1 MTLIKQIICCFS
13 LLIYTMSCFS
23 LDISPYV
30 GVDGQLNRMKFK
42 KGYGDNLFPKNY
54 SQSNL
59 YAGIKLDGSFS
70 LEAGY
75 ASEAVRTK
83 YSKLYETDC
92 CLGADIPKMLSPA
105 IFKSYIKIRG
115 YHLGFVNTFCEPTWE
130 SVRILWG
137 AGVGLLRAEAERKTI
152 ELSIPPVR
160 LLSSRHFKKDK
171 AVLRLM
177 LASEY
182 SLNNNIGIRASVIF
196 LQTSKMVIKAYP
208 INGRYTP
215 VIKPKDSFIYSL
227 GIFYE
232 F

>member
-1 MTLIKQIICCFS
+1 
-13 LLIYTMSCFS
+13 MSCFS

-30 GVDGQLNRMKFK
+30 GIDGQLNRMQFK
-42 KGYGDNLFPKNY
+42 KGYGDNLFPKHY

-75 ASEAVRTK
+75 TSEAVRTK

-115 YHLGFVNTFCEPTWE
+115 YHLGFANTFCEPTWE

-152 ELSIPPVR
+152 ELSIPPVSFS
-160 LLSSRHFKKDK
+160 SSRHFKKDK

-182 SLNNNIGIRASVIF
+182 KFKNNLGIRGSLFF
-196 LQTSKMVIKAYP
+196 LQTSKMVMVAEP
-208 INGRYTP
+208 TASPTTP
-215 VIKPKDSFIYSL
+215 VIRPMDSLVYSL
-227 GIFYE
+227 GVSYE

>member
-1 MTLIKQIICCFS
+1 MTIIKQIICCFYF
-13 LLIYTMSCFS
+13 LIFTMSCFS

-30 GVDGQLNRMKFK
+30 GVDGQLNRMPFK
-42 KGYGDNLFPKNY
+42 KGYGDNLFPKHY
-54 SQSNL
+54 EQANL

-75 ASEAVRTK
+75 VSEAVRSKCT
-83 YSKLYETDC
+83 KLYARNG
-92 CLGADIPKMLSPA
+92 CLGIELPQFASPA
-105 IFKSYIKIRG
+105 IFQSYIKIRG
-115 YHLGFVNTFCEPTWE
+115 YHVGFVNTFCEPTWE

-152 ELSIPPVR
+152 QISRPPLKLS
-160 LLSSRHFKKDK
+160 SSRHFKKDK

>member
-1 MTLIKQIICCFS
+1 MAIIKQIICFFYF
-13 LLIYTMSCFS
+13 LIFTMSCFS

-75 ASEAVRTK
+75 TSEAVRTK

-152 ELSIPPVR
+152 ELSIPPVSFS
-160 LLSSRHFKKDK
+160 SSRHFKKDK
-171 AVLRLM
+171 TVLRLM

-182 SLNNNIGIRASVIF
+182 KFKNNLGIRGSLFF
-196 LQTSKMVIKAYP
+196 LQTSKMVMVAEP
-208 INGRYTP
+208 TASPTTP
-215 VIKPKDSFIYSL
+215 VIRPMDGLVYSL
-227 GIFYE
+227 GVFYE

>member
-1 MTLIKQIICCFS
+1 
-13 LLIYTMSCFS
+13 MSCFS

-30 GVDGQLNRMKFK
+30 GVDGQLNRMPFK
-42 KGYGDNLFPKNY
+42 KGYGDNLFPKHY
-54 SQSNL
+54 EHANL

-75 ASEAVRTK
+75 ISEAVRSK
-83 YSKLYETDC
+83 YTKLYGRNG
-92 CLGADIPKMLSPA
+92 CLGVELPKFASPA
-105 IFKSYIKIRG
+105 IFQSYIKIRG
-115 YHLGFVNTFCEPTWE
+115 YHVGFVNTFCEPTWE

-137 AGVGLLRAEAERKTI
+137 VGVGLLRAEAERKTI
-152 ELSIPPVR
+152 QIARPP
-160 LLSSRHFKKDK
+160 LKLSSSRRFKKDK

-182 SLNNNIGIRASVIF
+182 SLNNNIGIRASVMFI
-196 LQTSKMVIKAYP
+196 QTSKMVIKAYP
-208 INGRYTP
+208 IEGRYTP

>member
-75 ASEAVRTK
+75 TSEAVRTK

-152 ELSIPPVR
+152 ELSIPPVSFS
-160 LLSSRHFKKDK
+160 SSRHFKKDK
-171 AVLRLM
+171 TVLRLM

-182 SLNNNIGIRASVIF
+182 KFKNNLGIRGSLFF
-196 LQTSKMVIKAYP
+196 LQTSKMVMVAEP
-208 INGRYTP
+208 TASPTTP
-215 VIKPKDSFIYSL
+215 VIRPMDSLVYSL
-227 GIFYE
+227 GVFYE